1 MVYQG
6 KPSGGC
12 ANCRKRKIKVSIRS
26 RLTMRG
32 IYGFETDC
40 IQCDE
45 LRPACSQCIN
55 TRRVCPGYVARF
67 DLVLRDQTRS
77 VRRKALN
84 KKISTPS
91 VTGRSSFRVYMPPQ
105 ASSPPASTS
114 FEESVS
120 SYHTLA
126 GTGEG
131 SSYESRSNHDSNIP
145 RLSDRFPEQE
155 AICAFF
161 LDFVLLPRHPDS
173 FRGHLEHLLP
183 LYQGALPNSPI
194 ALATSSVAL
203 SVSGNPHPRSSDR
216 QLARNIFGRALRKT
230 SNAIRDPVESLKD
243 ETLMAVLLLGLYE
256 RINASPSST
265 SQRPSSDHTEP
276 APPPASMT
284 STHNEGA
291 AALVKHRGVANV
303 KSPVAIGLLFAV
315 RTQLVEHAIEQG
327 QSFKRCPDSL
337 SRVFAEL
344 PQNAAAR
351 LTSAT
356 TNIADL
362 RSCAKTAL
370 HQPRSAASEREVT
383 DLLEYAISI
392 DLLVAAWPEGLPE
405 DWKWTPATEFDHPG
419 APSSSPSN
427 RSPDQRSKGLSSDQP
442 STPYT
447 YRGSKDIYLDL
458 WVMSIWNQYRAAR
471 IKIQA
476 LILSCIAYL
485 GPTHEA
491 SWYWRKVYAK
501 MIAQQMADEIC
512 ASVPFAL
519 GTMEAGLAT
528 AAEERRA
535 REARSVANHAPPMEA
550 RATSSSMTS
559 KTESE
564 AAVTWSPAQYPNL
577 TGSSTSALPS
587 AQQSSTI
594 PQPPQPK
601 YSTTHPTAPPSTP
614 HQPPP
619 APPVEYPYA
628 PPTHPRLAPQS
639 PHHRAAASV
648 GGWHLI
654 DPLRTVINA
663 ERDSWT
669 GDAGADAL
677 LHSGQREW
685 CARQMERV
693 GRVWGLG
700 MGGGSR
706 GRDRVGGG
714 RGEGAEVERSG
725 NGGVW
730 ERKGVV

>member
-12 ANCRKRKIKVSIRS
+12 ANCRKRKIK
-26 RLTMRG
+26 
-32 IYGFETDC
+32 
-40 IQCDE
+40 CDE
-45 LRPACSQCIN
+45 LRPACSRCLN

-77 VRRKALN
+77 VRRKALD
-84 KKISTPS
+84 KKISPPS
-91 VTGRSSFRVYMPPQ
+91 AVGRSSFRVYMPPQ

-114 FEESVS
+114 SEDSVS
-120 SYHTLA
+120 SYHILA
-126 GTGEG
+126 GTGEEPSYATIKKAKLDNHG
-131 SSYESRSNHDSNIP
+131 SIP
-145 RLSDRFPEQE
+145 RLSDHFPEQE

-203 SVSGNPHPRSSDR
+203 SLSSNPHNCCSDR

-230 SNAIRDPVESLKD
+230 SNAIRDPVDSLKD

-256 RINASPSST
+256 RINASPSAT
-265 SQRPSSDHTEP
+265 SQKPSSNHTEP
-276 APPPASMT
+276 TPPSASMT

-327 QSFKRCPDSL
+327 QSFKRCPDGL
-337 SRVFAEL
+337 SRIFAEL

-392 DLLVAAWPEGLPE
+392 DLLVAAWPESLPE
-405 DWKWTPATEFDHPG
+405 NWQWTPATEFDHPG

-427 RSPDQRSKGLSSDQP
+427 RSPQQRSKGLSSDQP

-485 GPTHEA
+485 GVTHEA
-491 SWYWRKVYAK
+491 SWYWRKVYAR

-519 GTMEAGLAT
+519 GTMEAGSAT
-528 AAEERRA
+528 AAEERKA
-535 REARSVANHAPPMEA
+535 RDARNMVDPPLMEA
-550 RATSSSMTS
+550 RAASS
-559 KTESE
+559 TEPE
-564 AAVTWSPAQYPNL
+564 VAATWSPAQFPNL
-577 TGSSTSALPS
+577 NGSSSSSSPLRTEQTSAI
-587 AQQSSTI
+587 QQ
-594 PQPPQPK
+594 
-601 YSTTHPTAPPSTP
+601 P
-614 HQPPP
+614 HQPIHSTAHSAAPQNPP
-619 APPVEYPYA
+619 PPTTPTSHHNPLPPPSSPPTIEYPYA
-628 PPTHPRLAPQS
+628 PPAYPRLSPQS

-654 DPLRTVINA
+654 DPLRTIINA
-663 ERDSWT
+663 PRDSRT
-669 GDAGADAL
+669 PDAL
-677 LHSGQREW
+677 HDGQREW
-685 CARQMERV
+685 CVGQMERV

-700 MGGGSR
+700 AGGGKSGGGGSH
-706 GRDRVGGG
+706 GEEGVVEWGGG
-714 RGEGAEVERSG
+714 GEGGCGRGGEWSLLFESG
-725 NGGVW
+725 EGRG
-730 ERKGVV
+730 